1 MDFVTLDGGAGDNGL
16 GLLLHGLF
24 VENLA
29 TSDGK
34 RRTLAAMSST
44 FGVVAPDVDVAVTL
58 TFGDGRCRIDD
69 GLGRATDA
77 VIHVDSGR
85 IPELSLLSSR
95 CGLPWLYDE
104 PGQRL
109 VRALWQRQIRIDGLA
124 PTSPRRTVRS
134 VRAAVDLLRLT
145 RILSVND

>member
-1 MDFVTLDGGAGDNGL
+1 MDLVILGDGGDNGL

-24 VENLA
+24 AENLA
-29 TSDGK
+29 ASDGK
-34 RRTLAAMSST
+34 RRMLAAMSST

-58 TFGDGRCRIDD
+58 AFGDGCCRIYD
-69 GLGRATDA
+69 GIDRANDA
-77 VIHVDSGR
+77 VIHVDCGR

-124 PTSPRRTVRS
+124 PTSLGRARRS
-134 VRAAVDLLRLT
+134 IRAAVDLLRLT
-145 RILSVND
+145 RILSVNG